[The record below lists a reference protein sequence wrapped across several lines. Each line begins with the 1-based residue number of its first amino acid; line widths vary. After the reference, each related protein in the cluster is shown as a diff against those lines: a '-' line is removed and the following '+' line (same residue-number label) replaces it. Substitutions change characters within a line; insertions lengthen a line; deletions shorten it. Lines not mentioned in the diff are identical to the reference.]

1 VVTTHGR
8 DGPAE
13 IAGPFSSSLAAAIL
27 AGMAGGFTS
36 PAFIGRVEELS
47 RLAGILDR
55 AEQARPQLV
64 LVAGDAGV
72 GKSRLLAEFADRAV
86 GRGARA
92 LVGGCVELGDIGV
105 PYLPVVEALRSLAED
120 PADAEL
126 VAEVAASAPGVRR
139 LLPGVVGPA
148 PLEVP
153 AGAGLDQVQVF
164 DAVLALLLGCAERSL
179 VVVVLEDLHW
189 ADRATRDLVAFLART
204 LRSGRVLLV
213 ASYRSDELHRRHPLR
228 PLLAELV
235 RLPGVERIELAPF
248 NPVEL
253 AEFLEAIP
261 KVALPADQV
270 ERIFERSEGNP
281 FYAEQ
286 LAAASAG
293 DALMVLP
300 ATLADVLL
308 VRIQALPERAQELLR
323 AAAVAGR
330 RVPHRLL
337 AQVVGWPE
345 PELEEALRA
354 TIGAGVL
361 MVDAGT
367 QTYAFRHA
375 LLQEAVYGD
384 LLPSEQVRLHAAYAA
399 LLAAGPYGA
408 AAELAY
414 HCLASNDLP
423 GALTASMRAA
433 EESAAALAP
442 AETLRHL
449 SGALKLW
456 DRVPNPAAAT
466 GTDRID
472 LTLRAAEAAAAAGEE
487 LRAAA
492 LAQDA
497 AATADATADP
507 ARAAR
512 AHERHGHYLLSAGN
526 VEEALRAQ
534 SSAVALVPAQPPT
547 MLRGRVTAA
556 MAQALIDI
564 GRPDEAKGWC
574 EEALAVART
583 VGSVDDEADALVT
596 LGRIQHYADLANA
609 RSLYVAGRRRA
620 VEAGNLEIEARALEE
635 LAWLEEELGNLAA
648 AEAAV
653 DEGTEL
659 AKRTG
664 LGWSAFGIRM
674 RCGQCRVRY
683 RTGEWDA
690 GERLAAAIPE
700 PVTTPGAAQWAAAAL
715 LVEIGRGRAS
725 VDRRLRQLVALAGA
739 DRYLDVGVAGLEAG
753 HASWQGDFDRGR
765 LAMRRGLAAADTFA
779 AVEMPDQIAEIG
791 WMCTQGLTVEAER
804 AERAR
809 VAGDAA
815 ALDDAVEFG
824 GALLERARAAAEQ
837 ASRGGLAHDVDLRGW
852 RARAEAE
859 WTRLQGHSDPKAW
872 QAAVEAYSHG
882 HVYATARCQWR
893 LAEALLGVGD
903 REPAIA
909 VIQAAYQT
917 AVRLGAEPLLGALE
931 ALARRGRLDLGA
943 GVPAERTLAGLTPR
957 EVEVL
962 RLLVEGRSN
971 RQIAEQLFISIKTAS
986 VHVTRILAK
995 LNVHSRLDAAARA
1008 QQLGLDRA
1016 LDSGQP

>member
-1 VVTTHGR
+1 VATTQGR
-8 DGPAE
+8 DGPAD
-13 IAGPFSSSLAAAIL
+13 IAGSFPSSLAAAIL

-47 RLAGILDR
+47 RLAAILDQ
-55 AEQARPQLV
+55 AGQARPQLV

-86 GRGARA
+86 GRGARV

-105 PYLPVVEALRSLAED
+105 PYLPVVDALRGLVED

-126 VAEVAASAPGVRR
+126 LAEVAASAPGVRR
-139 LLPGVVGPA
+139 LLPGVVGPT
-148 PLEVP
+148 PLDVP
-153 AGAGLDQVQVF
+153 AGLDQVQVF
-164 DAVLALLLGCAERSL
+164 DAVRALLLSRAERS
-179 VVVVLEDLHW
+179 VVVMVLEDLHW

-228 PLLAELV
+228 PLLGELV
-235 RLPGVERIELAPF
+235 RLPGVERLELAPF
-248 NPVEL
+248 SPAEL

-261 KVALPADQV
+261 EVALPADQV
-270 ERIFERSEGNP
+270 ERIYERSEGNP

-286 LAAASAG
+286 LVAAGAG
-293 DALMVLP
+293 DALTVLP

-308 VRIQALPERAQELLR
+308 ARIQALTGPAQELLR
-323 AAAVAGR
+323 VAAVAGR

-354 TIGAGVL
+354 TLGAGVL
-361 MVDAGT
+361 MIDAST

-384 LLPSEQVRLHAAYAA
+384 LLPSEQVRLHATYAA
-399 LLAAGPYGA
+399 LLAAEPDGA

-423 GALTASMRAA
+423 GALAASVRAA
-433 EESAAALAP
+433 DESAAVLAP
-442 AETLRHL
+442 TEVLRHL

-456 DRVPNPAAAT
+456 ERVPNPAAVT
-466 GTDRID
+466 GTDQID
-472 LTLRAAEAAAAAGEE
+472 LTLRAAEAAAAAGDEH
-487 LRAAA
+487 RAAS
-492 LAQDA
+492 LAQA
-497 AATADATADP
+497 AAEIADLAADP

-512 AHERHGHYLLSAGN
+512 AYERCGRYLLHAGHA
-526 VEEALRAQ
+526 EEALHAQ
-534 SSAVALVPAQPPT
+534 ARAVALVPSQPPT
-547 MLRGRVTAA
+547 RLRGRVTAA
-556 MAQALIDI
+556 MAQTLIDV
-564 GRPDEAKGWC
+564 GRPEEARDWC
-574 EEALAVART
+574 QEALAVARA

-620 VEAGNLEIEARALEE
+620 AESGNLEIETRALED
-635 LAWLEEELGNLAA
+635 LAWLDEELGNLAA
-648 AEAAV
+648 AEAV
-653 DEGTEL
+653 FDEGTEL
-659 AKRTG
+659 AERTG
-664 LGWSAFGIRM
+664 IGWSQFGIRM

-683 RTGEWDA
+683 KAGAWDA
-690 GERLAAAIPE
+690 CERLAAAIPA
-700 PVTTPGAAQWAAAAL
+700 PVTTTGAAQWAAAAL
-715 LVEIGRGRAS
+715 PVEIGRGRAS

-739 DRYLDVGVAGLEAG
+739 DPNRDVEVAGLEAD
-753 HASWQGDFDRGR
+753 HAIWRGDLDRGR
-765 LAMRRGLAAADTFA
+765 SAIQRGLAAADTFD
-779 AVEMPDQIAEIG
+779 AVEVPDRIADLG
-791 WMCTQGLTVEAER
+791 WMYAKGLMVEAER
-804 AERAR
+804 AEQAR
-809 VAGDAA
+809 VTGDAA
-815 ALDDAVEFG
+815 ALDDAVAVGE
-824 GALLERARAAAEQ
+824 ALLERARSAAEQ

-852 RARAEAE
+852 HARAEAE

-872 QAAVEAYSHG
+872 QAAVEAYSHA
-882 HVYATARCQWR
+882 HVYAMARCQWR
-893 LAEALLGVGD
+893 LAEALLTAGQ
-903 REPAIA
+903 REQATDA
-909 VIQAAYQT
+909 ARAAYQT
-917 AVRLGAEPLLGALE
+917 AVQLGAEPLRGALQT
-931 ALARRGRLDLGA
+931 LARRGRLDLGA
-943 GVPAERTLAGLTPR
+943 GVPTEPTLAGLTRR
-957 EVEVL
+957 ELEVL

-971 RQIAEQLFISIKTAS
+971 RQIAEQLFISGKTAS

-995 LNVHSRLDAAARA
+995 LDVHSRRDAAARA